1 MDEFIRG
8 IGQLQALQEM
18 GLLPAGSLEQLG
30 LPADQGNVGLTAGMP
45 QVPYLPAPEEQQDT
59 QHVLPFIRKFGPLAG
74 GLIGAPVEMAMH
86 TGHALPYRALR
97 GFLAGAGIGSIPN
110 VVASGV
116 EAVRNPQPPT
126 K

>member
-8 IGQLQALQEM
+8 IGQIQALQAM

-30 LPADQGNVGLTAGMP
+30 LPADQSNVGLTAGMP
-45 QVPYLPAPEEQQDT
+45 QVPYLPEPEEQRDT

-74 GLIGAPVEMAMH
+74 AAIGVPIELSMH
-86 TGHALPYRALR
+86 TGHSAPYRALR

>member
-8 IGQLQALQEM
+8 IGQVQALQEM

-30 LPADQGNVGLTAGMP
+30 MQPSGDVGLTAGLP
-45 QVPYLPAPEEQQDT
+45 QVPYMPAPEEQRDT

-74 GLIGAPVEMAMH
+74 GVIGAPIEMMMH
-86 TGHALPYRALR
+86 TGHGLPYRALR

-116 EAVRNPQPPT
+116 DALRNPEPPT